1 MTQPLPTVG
10 DVFAARQRISRSL
23 APTPL
28 RHSAWLSAAAG
39 ATVALKIES
48 LQPSHAFKIRGA
60 INAATKL
67 VERGGAR
74 PALVTASAGNH
85 GRAMAIAAEALGLS
99 LVVFTP
105 ATAPETKKAAIRSHG
120 ATLDDSLPD
129 YDAAE
134 NAARAFAASEGA
146 TYISPYNH
154 PDVIAGAGTVALEIL
169 EVMPDLDVLVVPLGG
184 GGLASGMSL
193 ALKAAAPRVHIIGVE
208 AAASTPFAI
217 GVARGGITTIDPQPS
232 IADGLTGNLEPGSI
246 TFELVRRHV
255 DRFVAVGD
263 TALEDAIRGLARDEH
278 LVTEGAGAAAT
289 AAVLSQGVIPAGARA
304 AVMVTGANIDLA
316 RFAAIVSG

>member
-1 MTQPLPTVG
+1 MTHRLPTVA
-10 DVFAARQRISRSL
+10 DIYAARRRISRWL

-28 RHSAWLSAAAG
+28 RHSAWLSASSSAR
-39 ATVALKIES
+39 VALKIES
-48 LQPSHAFKIRGA
+48 IQPSHSFKIRGA
-60 INAATKL
+60 INAATAL
-67 VERGGAR
+67 VERGGAI
-74 PALVTASAGNH
+74 PAIVTASAGNH
-85 GRAMAIAAEALGLS
+85 GRGMAIAAERLGLT

-120 ATLDDSLPD
+120 ATLDDSPPD

-134 NAARAFAASEGA
+134 DAARAYATREGA

-169 EVMPDLDVLVVPLGG
+169 EAMPDLDVLVIPLGG
-184 GGLASGMSL
+184 GGLAAGMSL
-193 ALKAAAPRVHIIGVE
+193 AVKAAAPRVQIVGVE
-208 AAASTPFAI
+208 AEASTPFAV

-232 IADGLTGNLEPGSI
+232 IADGLTGNLDPDTV

-255 DRFVAVGD
+255 DRFVAVSEA
-263 TALEDAIRGLARDEH
+263 ALEDAIRGLARDEH

-289 AAVLSQGVIPAGARA
+289 SAVLSRAVIPAGANA

-316 RFAAIVSG
+316 RFASIVAR

>member
-1 MTQPLPTVG
+1 MTHPFPTVT
-10 DVFAARQRISRSL
+10 DVYAARRRLSRSL

-28 RHSAWLSAAAG
+28 RHSGWLSTATG
-39 ATVALKIES
+39 ARVALKLES
-48 LQPSHAFKIRGA
+48 LQPSHSFKIRGA
-60 INAATKL
+60 INAATAL
-67 VERGGAR
+67 VERGAR

-85 GRAMAIAAEALGLS
+85 GRAMAIAAESLGLS

-120 ATLDDSLPD
+120 ATLDDSQAD

-134 NAARAFAASEGA
+134 IAARDFAARQGA

-154 PDVIAGAGTVALEIL
+154 PDVIAGAGTIALEIL
-169 EVMPDLDVLVVPLGG
+169 EAMPEVDVVVVPLGG
-184 GGLASGMSL
+184 GGLGAGMSL
-193 ALKAAAPRVHIIGVE
+193 ALKAASPGVQIVGVE
-208 AAASTPFAI
+208 AEASTPFAI
-217 GVARGGITTIDPQPS
+217 GMARGGITTIDPKPS
-232 IADGLTGNLEPGSI
+232 IADGLTGNLEPETI

-255 DRFVAVGD
+255 DRVVAVSES
-263 TALEDAIRGLARDEH
+263 ALEDAIRGLARDEH

-289 AAVLSQGVIPAGARA
+289 AAVLSRAAVPAGARA

-316 RFAAIVSG
+316 RFAKCVAG